1 MVERSLSMREA
12 PGSIPGFS
20 KRKTKLRS
28 IGDPVFLHPND
39 SFLPTTSFSTLNP
52 VHLAT
57 VPIWIHPVT
66 GYWWFTGDWDRK
78 ILMNPNNFT
87 LTHILDVDHR
97 LGSSRETSSDGRA
110 LA

>member
-20 KRKTKLRS
+20 KRKTELHS

-52 VHLAT
+52 VPL
-57 VPIWIHPVT
+57 
-66 GYWWFTGDWDRK
+66 GDRPD
-78 ILMNPNNFT
+78 
-87 LTHILDVDHR
+87 LDSSGDGLLVVYR
-97 LGSSRETSSDGRA
+97 GLGQENSDES
-110 LA
+110 